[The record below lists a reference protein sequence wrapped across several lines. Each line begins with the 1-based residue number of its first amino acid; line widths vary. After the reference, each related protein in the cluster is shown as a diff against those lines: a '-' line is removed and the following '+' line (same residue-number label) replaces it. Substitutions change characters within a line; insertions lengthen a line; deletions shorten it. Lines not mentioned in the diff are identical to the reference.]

1 MNPSQEQLILPR
13 LREDLQLVEG
23 DQDPITFER
32 SWMIYDGLQHR
43 YFKISPRIVHLLGVW
58 IPDASADEFRDGL
71 DGDLSDVTD
80 TELRELVSFLA
91 SQNLIQLD
99 SEIASQYLLKQHQS
113 KQKSWIS
120 QLTHNY
126 LFFRI
131 PLVRPQQFLR
141 NTAWIPKLMMLP
153 LVVWGIWLF
162 GLFGIGSIVT
172 QFDQFWSTFS
182 LLLSW
187 EGRCFICCLFGCREI
202 TA

>member
-58 IPDASADEFRDGL
+58 TPDASADEFRDGL

-99 SEIASQYLLKQHQS
+99 SEVASQYLLKQHQS

-120 QLTHNY
+120 QLIHNY

-153 LVVWGIWLF
+153 LV
-162 GLFGIGSIVT
+162 
-172 QFDQFWSTFS
+172 
-182 LLLSW
+182 
-187 EGRCFICCLFGCREI
+187 
-202 TA
+202 